1 MKTPYN
7 FELAARLGSVTE
19 YYFSRKLRE
28 IEEMRRAGA
37 DIINLGI
44 GSPDLPPHPSVVE
57 RLAIESAKP
66 TAHCY
71 QSYRG
76 VAELRGALSSW
87 YRTRFGV
94 ELCPESEILPLIGS
108 KEGVM
113 HTVMTYI
120 SKGDKVL
127 VPNPG
132 YPTYSSAVR
141 LAEGEVVGYALR
153 EENDYL
159 PELDTLPIEGVK
171 MMIVNYPHMPTG
183 AVASREALQ
192 RIVDWCRK
200 HHILLV
206 NDNPYCFLRNDAP
219 LSLLSVEGAKDVAI
233 ELNSLS
239 KSHNMSGWRIGMIGG
254 KKERIDEILRFKSNM
269 DSGMFLP
276 LQLAAATALGL
287 GDEWYRAQNEAYRRR
302 EVLALEIMKLLG
314 VECRP
319 NQAGLFLWGRV
330 PDGDNCY
337 DFCDRLLYDKH
348 IFITPGGVFG
358 SEGERYVR
366 LSLCASEEVLQRVLC
381 RIQNAEFKMQN

>member
-1 MKTPYN
+1 MKTAYD
-7 FELAARLGSVTE
+7 FELATRLSSVSE

-28 IEEMRRAGA
+28 IDEMRRAGV
-37 DIINLGI
+37 DVLSLGV

-57 RLAIESAKP
+57 RLASEAAKP
-66 TAHCY
+66 STHGY

-76 VAELRGALSSW
+76 AAELRNAFSAW
-87 YRTRFGV
+87 YKMRFGV
-94 ELCPESEILPLIGS
+94 ELNPDNEILPLIGS

-141 LAEGEVVGYALR
+141 LAEGAVVEYALR
-153 EENDYL
+153 EENNYMPDL
-159 PELDTLPIEGVK
+159 ATLSTEGVK
-171 MMIVNYPHMPTG
+171 MMVINYPHMPTG
-183 AVASREALQ
+183 AVASKEDLQ
-192 RIVDWCRK
+192 KIVDWCRK
-200 HHILLV
+200 HNILLV
-206 NDNPYCFLRNDAP
+206 NDNPYCFLRNDNP
-219 LSLLSVEGAKDVAI
+219 ISLLAVEGAKDVAI

-239 KSHNMSGWRIGMIGG
+239 KSHNMAGWRVGMIGG
-254 KKERIDEILRFKSNM
+254 AKERIDEILRFKSNM

-287 GDEWYRAQNEAYRRR
+287 GDEWYEEQNRVYRSREAKG
-302 EVLALEIMKLLG
+302 LEIMKALG

-330 PDGDNCY
+330 PEGENCY
-337 DFCDRLLYDKH
+337 DFCDRLLYEKH
-348 IFITPGGVFG
+348 IFLTPGGVFG
-358 SEGERYVR
+358 DEGMQYVR
-366 LSLCASEEVLQRVLC
+366 ISLCASEEMLQRVLC
-381 RIQNAEFKMQN
+381 RVQNAEFKTQN

>member
-1 MKTPYN
+1 
-7 FELAARLGSVTE
+7 
-19 YYFSRKLRE
+19 
-28 IEEMRRAGA
+28 MRRDGA
-37 DIINLGI
+37 DILSLGI

-57 RLAIESAKP
+57 RLASESAKAS
-66 TAHCY
+66 AHGY

-76 VAELRGALSSW
+76 AAELRGALSAW
-87 YRTRFGV
+87 YRARFDV
-94 ELCPESEILPLIGS
+94 ELDPESEILPLIGS

-132 YPTYSSAVR
+132 YPTYSSAVA
-141 LAEGEVVGYALR
+141 LAEGEVVAYPLR
-153 EENDYL
+153 EENNYMPDLEAL
-159 PELDTLPIEGVK
+159 PTEGVK

-183 AVASREALQ
+183 AVASKEELQ

-206 NDNPYCFLRNDAP
+206 NDNPYCLLRNDSP
-219 LSLLSVEGAKDVAI
+219 LSLLAIEGAREVAI

-239 KSHNMSGWRIGMIGG
+239 KSHNMAGWRIGMIGG

-287 GDEWYRAQNEAYRRR
+287 GDEWYIAQNKIYRRR
-302 EVLALEIMKLLG
+302 EARALEIMEALG

-330 PDGDNCY
+330 PEGENGY
-337 DFCDRLLYDKH
+337 DFCDRLLHEKH
-348 IFITPGGVFG
+348 IFLTPGGVFG

-366 LSLCASEEVLQRVLC
+366 LSLCASEELLERVLE
-381 RIQNAEFKMQN
+381 RIKG

>member
-1 MKTPYN
+1 MAYD
-7 FELAARLGSVTE
+7 FELASRLSSVGE

-37 DIINLGI
+37 DVLSLGI

-57 RLAIESAKP
+57 RLSAESAKA
-66 TAHCY
+66 TAHGY
-71 QSYRG
+71 QSYKG
-76 VAELRGALSSW
+76 AAELRNAFAAW
-87 YRTRFGV
+87 YRSRFGV
-94 ELCPESEILPLIGS
+94 ELNPESEILPLIGS

-113 HTVMTYI
+113 HCVMTYI

-141 LAEGEVVGYALR
+141 LAEGEVVNYSLK
-153 EENDYL
+153 EENNYM
-159 PELDTLPIEGVK
+159 PELDTLPTEGVK

-183 AVASREALQ
+183 AVASKEELQ

-206 NDNPYCFLRNDAP
+206 NDNPYCFLRNDNP
-219 LSLLSVEGAKDVAI
+219 ISLLSIDGAKEVAI

-239 KSHNMSGWRIGMIGG
+239 KSHNMAGWRVGMIAGA
-254 KKERIDEILRFKSNM
+254 KARIDEILRFKSNL

-287 GDEWYRAQNEAYRRR
+287 GDEWYKEQNKIYRSREAKGLQIM
-302 EVLALEIMKLLG
+302 EALAVK
-314 VECRP
+314 CRP
-319 NQAGLFLWGRV
+319 HQAGLFLWGKV
-330 PDGDNCY
+330 PNGENCY
-337 DFCDRLLYDKH
+337 DFCDRLLYDKK
-348 IFITPGGVFG
+348 IFVTPGGIFG
-358 SEGERYVR
+358 NEGMQYIRI
-366 LSLCASEEVLQRVLC
+366 SLCASEELLDRVLQR
-381 RIQNAEFKMQN
+381 IKD

>member
-1 MKTPYN
+1 MKTAYD
-7 FELAARLGSVTE
+7 FELATRLGAVTE

-37 DIINLGI
+37 DVLSLGI

-57 RLAIESAKP
+57 RLATESAKMS
-66 TAHCY
+66 AHGY

-76 VAELRGALSSW
+76 AAELREALSAW
-87 YRTRFGV
+87 YQSRFSV
-94 ELCPESEILPLIGS
+94 ELNPESEILPLIGS

-141 LAEGEVVGYALR
+141 LAEGEVVHYSLS
-153 EENDYL
+153 EENNYMPDL
-159 PELDTLPIEGVK
+159 ETLPTEGVK
-171 MMIVNYPHMPTG
+171 MMVVNYPHMPTG
-183 AVASREALQ
+183 AVVTKADLQ
-192 RIVDWCRK
+192 KIVDWCRAN
-200 HHILLV
+200 HILLV
-206 NDNPYCFLRNDAP
+206 NDNPYCFLRNDNP
-219 LSLLSVEGAKDVAI
+219 LSILAVEGAKEVAI

-239 KSHNMSGWRIGMIGG
+239 KSHNMAGWRVGMVGG
-254 KKERIDEILRFKSNM
+254 AKERIDEILRFKSNM

-287 GDEWYRAQNEAYRRR
+287 GDEWYEEQNRVYRRR
-302 EVLALEIMKLLG
+302 EELGLRIMEALGL
-314 VECRP
+314 ECRP
-319 NQAGLFLWGRV
+319 HQVGLFLWGKV
-330 PDGDNCY
+330 PNGENCY
-337 DFCDRLLYDKH
+337 DFCDRLLYEKH
-348 IFITPGGVFG
+348 IFVTPGGVFG
-358 SEGERYVR
+358 SEGMQYVR
-366 LSLCASEEVLQRVLC
+366 ISLCASEELLQRVLC

>member
-1 MKTPYN
+1 MRAAYD
-7 FELAARLGSVTE
+7 FELATRLSSVGE

-28 IEEMRRAGA
+28 IEEMRRNGA
-37 DIINLGI
+37 DVLSLGI

-57 RLAIESAKP
+57 RLSAEAAKA
-66 TAHCY
+66 TAHGY
-71 QSYRG
+71 QSYKG
-76 VAELRGALSSW
+76 AVELRNAFSEW

-94 ELCPESEILPLIGS
+94 ELNPESEILPLIGS

-113 HTVMTYI
+113 HCVMTYI

-141 LAEGEVVGYALR
+141 LAEGEVVYYPLK
-153 EENDYL
+153 EENNYM
-159 PELDTLPIEGVK
+159 PELDTLPTEGVK
-171 MMIVNYPHMPTG
+171 VMIVNYPHMPTG
-183 AVASREALQ
+183 AVASKEELQ

-206 NDNPYCFLRNDAP
+206 NDNPYCFLRNDNP
-219 LSLLSVEGAKDVAI
+219 LSLLAIDGAKEVAI

-239 KSHNMSGWRIGMIGG
+239 KSHNMAGWRVGMIGG
-254 KKERIDEILRFKSNM
+254 DKARINEILRFKSNM

-276 LQLAAATALGL
+276 LQLAAATALRL
-287 GDEWYRAQNEAYRRR
+287 GDEWYAEQNKIYRAREAKG
-302 EVLALEIMKLLG
+302 LQIMEALG

-319 NQAGLFLWGRV
+319 HQAGLFLWGRV
-330 PDGDNCY
+330 PNGENCY

-348 IFITPGGVFG
+348 IFITPGGILG
-358 SEGERYVR
+358 NEGEQYVR
-366 LSLCASEEVLQRVLC
+366 ISLCASEELLDRVLQR
-381 RIQNAEFKMQN
+381 IKD

>member
-1 MKTPYN
+1 MKQGYD
-7 FELAARLGSVTE
+7 FDLASRLGSVTE

-28 IEEMRRAGA
+28 IEEMRRGGA
-37 DIINLGI
+37 DILSLGI

-57 RLAIESAKP
+57 RLAAESAKAS
-66 TAHCY
+66 AHGY

-76 VAELRGALSSW
+76 AAELRQALSAW
-87 YRTRFGV
+87 YRTRFAV
-94 ELCPESEILPLIGS
+94 ELNPESEILPLIGS

-120 SKGDKVL
+120 SKGDRVL

-141 LAEGEVVGYALR
+141 LAEGEVVAYPLK
-153 EENDYL
+153 EENNYMPDLESL
-159 PELDTLPIEGVK
+159 PTEGVK

-183 AVASREALQ
+183 AVASKEELQ

-219 LSLLSVEGAKDVAI
+219 LSLLAIEGAREVAI

-239 KSHNMSGWRIGMIGG
+239 KSHNMAGWRIGMIGG
-254 KKERIDEILRFKSNM
+254 DKGRIDEILRFKSNM

-287 GDEWYRAQNEAYRRR
+287 GDEWYDAQNAIYRRR
-302 EVLALEIMKLLG
+302 EARGLEIMEALG

-319 NQAGLFLWGRV
+319 KQAGLFLWGRV
-330 PDGDNCY
+330 PEGENCY
-337 DFCDRLLYDKH
+337 DFCDRLLYEKH
-348 IFITPGGVFG
+348 IFLTPGGIFG

-366 LSLCASEEVLQRVLC
+366 LSLCASEELLERVLE
-381 RIQNAEFKMQN
+381 RIKD

>member
-1 MKTPYN
+1 MKTAYD
-7 FELAARLGSVTE
+7 FELAERLGSVTE

-37 DIINLGI
+37 DVLSLGI
-44 GSPDLPPHPSVVE
+44 GSPDLPPHPSVTE
-57 RLAIESAKP
+57 RLAAESAKP
-66 TAHCY
+66 MAHGY

-76 VAELRGALSSW
+76 AAELRSALSAW
-87 YRTRFGV
+87 YKTRFGV
-94 ELCPESEILPLIGS
+94 ELDPESEVLPLIGS

-141 LAEGEVVGYALR
+141 LAEGEVVNYSLR
-153 EENDYL
+153 EENGYM
-159 PELDTLPIEGVK
+159 PELETLPTEGVK

-192 RIVDWCRK
+192 KIVDWCRK

-206 NDNPYCFLRNDAP
+206 NDNPYCFLRNDNP
-219 LSLLSVEGAKDVAI
+219 ISLLSIEGAREVAI

-239 KSHNMSGWRIGMIGG
+239 KSHNMAGWRVGMIGG
-254 KKERIDEILRFKSNM
+254 AKKRIDEILRFKSNM

-287 GDEWYRAQNEAYRRR
+287 GDEWYSSQNEIYRAR
-302 EVLALEIMKLLG
+302 EAKGLEIMEALG

-319 NQAGLFLWGRV
+319 HQAGLFLWGRV
-330 PDGDNCY
+330 PNGENCY
-337 DFCDRLLYDKH
+337 DFCDRLLYEKH
-348 IFITPGGVFG
+348 VFLTPGGIFG
-358 SEGERYVR
+358 SEGEQYVR
-366 LSLCASEEVLQRVLC
+366 ISLCASEKMLQRVLC
-381 RIQNAEFKMQN
+381 RIKN